1 MPNCFPCNPTP
12 NLEAFAAFA
21 MTFLS
26 GAIFAVTMVKYIDK
40 VRNDTI
46 DCCKNMNHNP

>member
-1 MPNCFPCNPTP
+1 MPNHFPCNPTP
-12 NLEAFAAFA
+12 NLEALAAFA

-26 GAIFAVTMVKYIDK
+26 GVVCAITMVKYIDK

-46 DCCKNMNHNP
+46 DYCKNMNHNP